1 MLKNVY
7 SQMDNT
13 QLLAEY
19 RHFTIKL
26 NNKNL
31 NPLKESKYT
40 FEKDAIEAEI
50 ISRFKKRGK

>member
-1 MLKNVY
+1 MLKDVY

-19 RHFTIKL
+19 RHYTIKL

-31 NPLKESKYT
+31 NPLKENKYT
-40 FEKDAIEAEI
+40 FEKDTIEAEI
-50 ISRFKKRGK
+50 IGRFKHRGK